1 MRHYFSNRRGKRGS
15 ALVLLLMMLPLFLIP
30 LVGLAIDGTM
40 VFIVQA
46 KLSAACDGA
55 VLGAGRLLGTSAN
68 TTEIAGEFL
77 NVNFPAGYWG
87 SRNLQSNITATDSV
101 GTHTITVNATVQV
114 PLLFMRVAGFP
125 SSTIGVT
132 SVATRRDTRVVL
144 VLDRS
149 GSMNTTDPISGLNV
163 CTTMLQSASEFTGMF
178 TPGTDELGLVA
189 LQGSA
194 IVAYPEGRPY
204 NNSPT
209 SSGGPDTSFATSST
223 AGPMFTQISA
233 MTCGGGTSTPEAL
246 SLAYIELQKAHNRDL
261 ANNGADNDM
270 NSIVLFTDGVADSIA
285 VSPNSANS
293 PNVSVI
299 SNSSS
304 CTYKSTTNTADI
316 MMGWMAAP
324 GNPPTWGTSQGLY
337 LLSAYDN
344 THTLTWWLQNPT
356 GDETESSPSAALSGC
371 GNLGNNNRNFNLNDL
386 SKIPPYDIYGNSTS
400 GNAYIYSS
408 LDYNGTGYN
417 SNQPTVGYQLALAAW
432 NATDNVG
439 QTIRSQ
445 TAMGPIYIYTIGYT
459 GDGGTDAGLLNR
471 LANTQVST
479 SFNPSQPV
487 GMYVQ
492 VDSANELS
500 SAFAAVAS
508 SMLRLAQ

>member
-1 MRHYFSNRRGKRGS
+1 MI
-15 ALVLLLMMLPLFLIP
+15 LVMMMVPIFLVP
-30 LVGLAIDGTM
+30 LVGLGIDGTM
-40 VFIVQA
+40 LFIVQA
-46 KLSAACDGA
+46 KLSSAVDGA

-87 SRNLQSNITATDSV
+87 ARDLQSNITATDSL
-101 GTHTITVNATVQV
+101 GTHTISVNASVQV
-114 PLLFMRVAGFP
+114 PLLFMRILGQSYSTVA
-125 SSTIGVT
+125 VDA
-132 SVATRRDTRVVL
+132 VATRKDSRVVL

-149 GSMNTTDPISGLNV
+149 GSMNTTDPVSGLNV
-163 CTTMLQSASEFTGMF
+163 CTTMLSSAAEFTGMF

-194 IVAYPEGRPY
+194 IVAYPETRPY
-204 NNSPT
+204 NASPT
-209 SSGGPDTSFATSST
+209 SAGGPDSSFATSST
-223 AGPMFTQISA
+223 AGPMFTQIAA
-233 MTCGGGTSTPEAL
+233 MVCGGGTSTPEAL

-261 ANNGADNDM
+261 NNNGADLDM

-285 VSPNSANS
+285 TSPNSASS
-293 PNVSVI
+293 PNSSVI
-299 SNSSS
+299 SGSSS
-304 CTYKSTTNTADI
+304 CTYKSTTNTADT

-324 GNPPTWGTSQGLY
+324 GNPPSWGTSQGLY
-337 LLSAYDN
+337 LLSAYDT

-356 GDETESSPSAALSGC
+356 GDETESVPTAALSGC

-400 GNAYIYSS
+400 GNAYINST

-417 SNQPTVGYQLALAAW
+417 PNEPTTGYQLALAAW

-445 TAMGPIYIYTIGYT
+445 TAMNPITIYTIGYT

-471 LANTQVST
+471 LANTQIST
-479 SFNPSQPV
+479 SYNSSQQT
-487 GMYVQ
+487 GLYIQ
-492 VDSANELS
+492 VDSANQLS
-500 SAFAAVAS
+500 AAFMQVAS